1 MNLLKAAAVLAMLAS
16 PALAQA
22 PASSAVKTPSAQNSG
37 AGIPGQP
44 GSKNGPSVNPG
55 KDQTA
60 TSQQTNPTTSLQDT
74 AKIPGKPGGK
84 SGSAVMP
91 PPKSAN
97 KQ

>member
-1 MNLLKAAAVLAMLAS
+1 MLAS
-16 PALAQA
+16 PAMAQA
-22 PASSAVKTPSAQNSG
+22 PANSTVKTPSAQNSG

-44 GSKNGPSVNPG
+44 GGKNGPAVG
-55 KDQTA
+55 KDQAA
-60 TSQQTNPTTSLQDT
+60 TSQQTNPATSLQDT

-91 PPKSAN
+91 PAKSAN

>member
-44 GSKNGPSVNPG
+44 GSKNGPAAG

-60 TSQQTNPTTSLQDT
+60 ASPQTNPTTSLQDT

-91 PPKSAN
+91 PAKSAN